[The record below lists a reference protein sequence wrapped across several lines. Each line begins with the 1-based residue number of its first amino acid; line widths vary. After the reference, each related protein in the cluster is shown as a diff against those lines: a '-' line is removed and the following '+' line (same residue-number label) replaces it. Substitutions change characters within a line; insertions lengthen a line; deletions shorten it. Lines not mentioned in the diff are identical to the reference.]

1 MSKPTTNALCSAST
15 RSVLLQTA
23 RALIYNPW
31 NPDLRVELRILLDG
45 GSQRSYM
52 MKQARRLL
60 KIAPEGEK
68 QLSIVAFGSARGGP
82 KVCPIA
88 SVGIILKGYPSMTM
102 SLFIVPMIC
111 EPLIGQPIDVCI
123 KQNPHL
129 AVYSVNPLD
138 VCIKHCS

>member
-1 MSKPTTNALCSAST
+1 M
-15 RSVLLQTA
+15 
-23 RALIYNPW
+23 
-31 NPDLRVELRILLDG
+31 ELRIQLDG

-60 KIAPEGEK
+60 KIAPEGVQ
-68 QLSIVAFGSARGGP
+68 QLSIVVFGFARGGP

-111 EPLIGQPIDVCI
+111 EPLIGQPI
-123 KQNPHL
+123 
-129 AVYSVNPLD
+129 
-138 VCIKHCS
+138 